1 MRAYSEDL
9 RTRVVAAVDQGVPR
23 DEVAR
28 LFQVS
33 APTIKRWLRLRRE
46 TGQLGAR
53 PIPGPPARKMDALRA
68 ELPAQIK
75 THPDATLDELCRWWE
90 ESHGSRVS
98 KATMSRVLTRQL
110 GLARR
115 GVVGRRRVADSDDA
129 SAPKIDEEPA
139 ATLM

>member
-68 ELPAQIK
+68 ELPAQLRDGAVAVSAR
-75 THPDATLDELCRWWE
+75 TGEGADALLAAIDRALHTDPLLEAELRVPQQEGAVLAAIE
-90 ESHGSRVS
+90 EHAGN
-98 KATMSRVLTRQL
+98 A
-110 GLARR
+110 GAFFGGARAC
-115 GVVGRRRVADSDDA
+115 G
-129 SAPKIDEEPA
+129 
-139 ATLM
+139 

>member
-53 PIPGPPARKMDALRA
+53 AIPGPPARKMDALRA

-75 THPDATLDELCRWWE
+75 THPDATLEELCRWWE
-90 ESHGSRVS
+90 EAHGSPVS
-98 KATMSRVLTRQL
+98 KATMSRVLAHQL

-115 GVVGRRRVADSDDA
+115 GVVGRRRMAGGDDVSSPA
-129 SAPKIDEEPA
+129 MDEESTA
-139 ATLM
+139 IVT